1 MILRILAFIGLVDIV
16 LFMSALMSILLY
28 NLDGRRGYINED
40 EGDDE
45 EQAEYLEQWRRD
57 HEEREERKK

>member
-1 MILRILAFIGLVDIV
+1 MIIRILAFIGLIDIV
-16 LFMSALMSILLY
+16 LFVSALMSILLY

-45 EQAEYLEQWRRD
+45 EQADYLEQWRKD
-57 HEEREERKK
+57 HEIY

>member
-1 MILRILAFIGLVDIV
+1 MILRILAFIGLIDIV
-16 LFMSALMSILLY
+16 LFVSALMSLLLY

-40 EGDDE
+40 EGEDE

-57 HEEREERKK
+57 YEEREERKK

>member
-1 MILRILAFIGLVDIV
+1 MIIRILAFIGLIDIV
-16 LFMSALMSILLY
+16 LFVSAFMSLLLY

-45 EQAEYLEQWRRD
+45 EQAEYLRKWRED
-57 HEEREERKK
+57 HEEH

>member
-1 MILRILAFIGLVDIV
+1 MILRILAFIGLIDIV
-16 LFMSALMSILLY
+16 LFVSALMSLLLY

-45 EQAEYLEQWRRD
+45 EQAEYLDQWRRD
-57 HEEREERKK
+57 HEER

>member
-1 MILRILAFIGLVDIV
+1 MIIRILAFIGLVDIV
-16 LFMSALMSILLY
+16 LFVAALMSILLY

-45 EQAEYLEQWRRD
+45 EQAAYLEQWRKS
-57 HEEREERKK
+57 HNE

>member
-1 MILRILAFIGLVDIV
+1 MILRILAFIGLIDIV
-16 LFMSALMSILLY
+16 LFVSALMSILLY

-45 EQAEYLEQWRRD
+45 EQAEYLEQWRKD
-57 HEEREERKK
+57 HEIY

>member
-1 MILRILAFIGLVDIV
+1 MIIIILAFIGLIDIV
-16 LFMSALMSILLY
+16 LFVSALMSLLLY

-57 HEEREERKK
+57 HEERKERKK

>member
-1 MILRILAFIGLVDIV
+1 MIIRILAFIGLVDIV
-16 LFMSALMSILLY
+16 LFVSALMSILLY

-57 HEEREERKK
+57 HEERKERKK

>member
-16 LFMSALMSILLY
+16 LFVSALMSILLY

-40 EGDDE
+40 EGEDDE
-45 EQAEYLEQWRRD
+45 EQAEYLDQWRKD
-57 HEEREERKK
+57 HEER

>member
-1 MILRILAFIGLVDIV
+1 MIIRILAFIGLIDIV
-16 LFMSALMSILLY
+16 LFVSALMSLLLY

-45 EQAEYLEQWRRD
+45 EQAAYLEQWRKD
-57 HEEREERKK
+57 HEKR

>member
-16 LFMSALMSILLY
+16 LFVSALMSLLLY

-45 EQAEYLEQWRRD
+45 EQAEYLKKWSED
-57 HEEREERKK
+57 HEER

>member
-16 LFMSALMSILLY
+16 LFVSALMSLLLY

-40 EGDDE
+40 EGEDDE
-45 EQAEYLEQWRRD
+45 EQAEYLKKWRED
-57 HEEREERKK
+57 HEEH

>member
-1 MILRILAFIGLVDIV
+1 MILRILAFIGLIDIV
-16 LFMSALMSILLY
+16 LFVSALMSLLLY

-57 HEEREERKK
+57 HEER